1 MPAGLRKRVLA
12 GMVVASLVMAFVA
25 IAVWLGTS
33 RFLDSFDWVDHTNAV
48 LRALERDHAA
58 IREVEASQR
67 GYLVTGQVDYEQ
79 EFYAATRLARD
90 ALADT
95 RKLVA
100 DNAEQSERVHRLAEL
115 TEQRMQ
121 IAMATAQAFRSDGY
135 DAARKLVVAG
145 KGRDLMTRIAALHA
159 ETVEA
164 EEALMATRQAR
175 AVADAT
181 RLRLLT
187 LLGLA
192 SSIGILALVGRRM
205 LVETRSRARAEAHT
219 QEANLALHEKVDELH
234 LRASQTREMSRYAG
248 MLQSCR
254 NTAEAIAVTRDA
266 CQRLLP
272 DLGGAVYLV
281 RASQDLVEGIGVW
294 GAHVVPS
301 ASLLSPQECWALRRG
316 RTYEVADVHAGM
328 CCAHAS
334 VPPAEVPASCLCVP
348 LAAQGDVM
356 GFLYFSGRDRLAV
369 AARDIVVAVAEQL
382 SLSLSNLRLQ
392 ETLRVQSIR
401 DPLTGL
407 FNRRYL
413 EESLERELARCQR
426 RSLPLAV
433 LMIDLDHFKRFN
445 DTHGHDG
452 GDALLSQVGR
462 LLQSQ
467 SRAEDI
473 ACRFGGEEFTLI
485 LPEMDA
491 DGAYERAQ
499 RVRELV
505 EGLQV
510 WHLRETLTPV
520 TASIGL
526 AWCPG
531 DARASADLLRVADM
545 ALYRAKR
552 EGRNRVVRAA
562 DVGDA

>member
-316 RTYEVADVHAGM
+316 
-328 CCAHAS
+328 AHLRGAKGATAS
-334 VPPAEVPASCLCVP
+334 SARPMSAMP
-348 LAAQGDVM
+348 
-356 GFLYFSGRDRLAV
+356 GR
-369 AARDIVVAVAEQL
+369 
-382 SLSLSNLRLQ
+382 
-392 ETLRVQSIR
+392 RVQ
-401 DPLTGL
+401 
-407 FNRRYL
+407 
-413 EESLERELARCQR
+413 ARCQSNR
-426 RSLPLAV
+426 RLFA
-433 LMIDLDHFKRFN
+433 
-445 DTHGHDG
+445 G
-452 GDALLSQVGR
+452 
-462 LLQSQ
+462 
-467 SRAEDI
+467 I
-473 ACRFGGEEFTLI
+473 ATSATNAK
-485 LPEMDA
+485 PA
-491 DGAYERAQ
+491 
-499 RVRELV
+499 
-505 EGLQV
+505 
-510 WHLRETLTPV
+510 
-520 TASIGL
+520 
-526 AWCPG
+526 
-531 DARASADLLRVADM
+531 ARASASTAATSRRPMCGARDFSNASKSALLSLVWWPSTSN
-545 ALYRAKR
+545 
-552 EGRNRVVRAA
+552 GP
-562 DVGDA
+562 